1 MSTKNQAIAR
11 KRKKW
16 LRTLPIGALL
26 KQICIQEH
34 SFHIL
39 RQLRAWNLM
48 GLLKIED
55 TPFLRQLRACNLIPK
70 RNSG

>member
-48 GLLKIED
+48 GVPNFGE
-55 TPFLRQLRACNLIPK
+55 TPHSCGSCARGI
-70 RNSG
+70 